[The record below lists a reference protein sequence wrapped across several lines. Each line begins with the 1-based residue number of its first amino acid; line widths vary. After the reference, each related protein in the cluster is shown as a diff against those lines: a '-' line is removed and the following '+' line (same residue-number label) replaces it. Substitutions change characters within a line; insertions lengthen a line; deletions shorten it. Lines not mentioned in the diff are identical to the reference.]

1 MQLVLQK
8 EHAEGED
15 DAVVREVVAALEAR
29 YERLVEDRLT
39 SEHQNEW
46 EEHWVSS
53 TGDGHAR
60 GEKPGSVQKRQK
72 DSGPRW
78 RPHSAPET

>member
-29 YERLVEDRLT
+29 YERVVEDRLT
-39 SEHQNEW
+39 NEHQNEW

-53 TGDGHAR
+53 TGDGHSR

-78 RPHSAPET
+78 RLHSAPET

>member
-29 YERLVEDRLT
+29 YERVIEDRLT

-46 EEHWVSS
+46 EEH
-53 TGDGHAR
+53 
-60 GEKPGSVQKRQK
+60 
-72 DSGPRW
+72 
-78 RPHSAPET
+78 